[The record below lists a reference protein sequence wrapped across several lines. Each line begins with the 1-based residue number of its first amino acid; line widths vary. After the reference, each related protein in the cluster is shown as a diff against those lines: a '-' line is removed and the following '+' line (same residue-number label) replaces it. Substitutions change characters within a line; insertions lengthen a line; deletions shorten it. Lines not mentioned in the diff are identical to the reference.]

1 MSAPKPVRYTYPLV
15 KLEFLADQIER
26 EVGVKPLSC
35 GVHHLRK
42 ETNIFFASELT
53 AEQKGKLDSLID
65 RLRASP
71 PSYYQYSQQAE
82 LADAITDV
90 EAVVGV
96 RPLTV
101 GLDEQG
107 RLASAVFE
115 RELTSREEDSLKP
128 LLGKDYRKLVKRK
141 L

>member
-26 EVGVKPLSC
+26 ELGVRPLSC
-35 GVHHLRK
+35 GVHYLRK
-42 ETNIFFASELT
+42 ETNIFFASELS
-53 AEQKGKLDSLID
+53 AEQKLKLDSLID

-71 PSYYQYSQQAE
+71 PSYFQYSQQAE
-82 LADAITDV
+82 LADAIADMETS
-90 EAVVGV
+90 VGV
-96 RPLTV
+96 KPIAV
-101 GLDEQG
+101 SIDEQG
-107 RLASAVFE
+107 RLASVVFE
-115 RELTSREEDSLKP
+115 RELTSAEEGRLKP